1 MTYRSSWLRVPF
13 LTFALTS
20 LITPTTLLFKTPTAQ
35 AQIPGYCQS
44 SEQSALQK
52 EELLKQAMKGNQG
65 AKQRYQ
71 SMVQQSASQLRNCRS
86 QSWPQTQAVWLRLYE
101 CDLKPGVLDSL
112 MDRIV
117 NRGYNRV
124 NIEVFY
130 GGQVMLPPSDNPTV
144 FDSIVRKPEF
154 AGRDLLAEAMQKARE
169 RGIAPYAWAFSMS
182 YGYEYGKRA
191 DRQGAL
197 ARNGSGKTS
206 AILTSSA
213 SPEVQVIEGDIDK
226 VFVDPYSPEARQ
238 DYRQMVGAI
247 AKRKPDG
254 VLFDYIRYPRQTR
267 GASVATKTSDLWI
280 YGRASQ
286 NVLLSRATNEKGRA
300 VLEHYMA
307 QGALSASTL
316 AAFDQRYPKDGAAMW
331 QGRQVPTFTTLP
343 PASARIVRLNN
354 DLWLL
359 SVAHAYQGIV
369 DFLSAAARPLQQQGI
384 KAGAVFFPE
393 ANRRVGR
400 GFDSRMQPWD
410 QFPSNIEWSPMSY
423 AVCGTS
429 TDCIARQVQEVV
441 ATAPNG
447 TQVSPAIAGAWGGF
461 SYNRPSLEAQMQAI
475 RQVAPQVQTVSHF
488 DFSWQDPLFSNARR
502 SCKVDYGT

>member
-1 MTYRSSWLRVPF
+1 MTNRRSWLRFPC
-13 LTFALTS
+13 LTFALTG
-20 LITPTTLLFKTPTAQ
+20 LLTQTALLFETAAH
-35 AQIPGYCQS
+35 AQVPGYCQS
-44 SEQSALQK
+44 SEQSAVQK
-52 EELLKQAMKGNQG
+52 EELLKQSMGGNPG

-71 SMVQQSASQLRNCRS
+71 SLVQQSAARLRDCRA
-86 QSWPQTQAVWLRLYE
+86 QSWPQTQAIWLRLYE

-112 MDRIV
+112 MDRLV

-130 GGQVMLPPSDNPTV
+130 EGQVMLPASDNPTV

-154 AGRDLLAEAMQKARE
+154 ARRDLLAEAMQKARE

-182 YGYEYGKRA
+182 YGYEYGNRP
-191 DRQGAL
+191 DRQEAL

-206 AILTSSA
+206 STLISSTST
-213 SPEVQVIEGDIDK
+213 EVQVIGGDIDK
-226 VFVDPYSPEARQ
+226 VFVDPYHPVARQ
-238 DYRQMVGAI
+238 DYSRMLGAI

-254 VLFDYIRYPRQTR
+254 ILFDYIRYPRQTG
-267 GASVATKTSDLWI
+267 GASVATKTGDLWI
-280 YGRASQ
+280 FGRASQ
-286 NVLLSRATNEKGRA
+286 NVLISRATNEKGRA
-300 VLEHYMA
+300 VLQHYMA

-316 AAFDQRYPKDGAAMW
+316 AAFDQRYPNEGAEMW
-331 QGRQVPTFTTLP
+331 QGRQVPEYTKLP

-359 SVAHAYQGIV
+359 SVAHAYQGVI
-369 DFLSAAARPLQQQGI
+369 DFLSAAARPVAQQGMQ
-384 KAGAVFFPE
+384 AGAVFFPD

-410 QFPSNIEWSPMSY
+410 QFPSNIEWNPMAY
-423 AVCGTS
+423 AVCGS
-429 TDCIARQVQEVV
+429 NTDCIARQVQAVV
-441 ATAPNG
+441 ATAPSG

-461 SYNRPSLEAQMQAI
+461 AYNRPSLEAQMQAI
-475 RQVAPQVQTVSHF
+475 RQATPQIRAVSHF
-488 DFSWQDPLFSNARR
+488 DFSWQDPMFSNARR

>member
-1 MTYRSSWLRVPF
+1 M
-13 LTFALTS
+13 TFALG
-20 LITPTTLLFKTPTAQ
+20 LFTPATLLLKTPPAQ

-44 SEQSALQK
+44 SEQSALQQ
-52 EELLKQAMKGNQG
+52 EELLKQAIKGNQG

-71 SMVQQSASQLRNCRS
+71 SMVQQNASRLRTCRS

-117 NRGYNRV
+117 NRGYNRI

-130 GGQVMLPPSDNPTV
+130 GGQIMLPPGDNPTA
-144 FDSIVRKPEF
+144 FDSIVRKPEY
-154 AGRDLLAEAMQKARE
+154 ARRDLLAEAMQKARE

-182 YGYEYGKRA
+182 YGEKYGSRP

-206 AILTSSA
+206 AMVTSSA
-213 SPEVQVIEGDIDK
+213 SSEIQELAGDVDK

-238 DYRQMVGAI
+238 DYRRMVDAI

-254 VLFDYIRYPRQTR
+254 VLFDYIRYPRQTG

-307 QGALSASTL
+307 QGALSVSTL
-316 AAFDQRYPKDGAAMW
+316 EAFDQRYPNDGAAMW
-331 QGRQVPTFTTLP
+331 QGRQVPTYTKLP

-369 DFLSAAARPLQQQGI
+369 DFLTAAAKPLQQQGI
-384 KAGAVFFPE
+384 QAGAVFFQRPTVGWGV
-393 ANRRVGR
+393 ALIRACSRGISSQATLSGTPCPMRSAVTTRTVLLGRFKRWSQPHLAAPKSVQPLRVPGVVLPTIGR
-400 GFDSRMQPWD
+400 
-410 QFPSNIEWSPMSY
+410 
-423 AVCGTS
+423 
-429 TDCIARQVQEVV
+429 
-441 ATAPNG
+441 
-447 TQVSPAIAGAWGGF
+447 
-461 SYNRPSLEAQMQAI
+461 L
-475 RQVAPQVQTVSHF
+475 
-488 DFSWQDPLFSNARR
+488 
-502 SCKVDYGT
+502 